1 MSGGKGIFTAA
12 HLASGED
19 RRAGK
24 GFDKFTSIFRN
35 HNQLFGHF
43 FFTCI
48 FFYYYLFFF
57 NLLNPTSLDEERQV
71 TQTIALPSAPLS
83 SHPIL

>member
-35 HNQLFGHF
+35 HINFSGTSFHMQNV
-43 FFTCI
+43 
-48 FFYYYLFFF
+48 F
-57 NLLNPTSLDEERQV
+57 NIIISSL
-71 TQTIALPSAPLS
+71 IY
-83 SHPIL
+83 